1 MNFQCYNIFPGPHGL
16 INSLIQQIHV
26 EYLSIHL
33 YTKYQLMLH
42 EKDKESHFLMFFIYP
57 NYDNLEKRWIRKD
70 SAIHEKIKPKSQG
83 VMLLAEE

>member
-1 MNFQCYNIFPGPHGL
+1 
-16 INSLIQQIHV
+16 
-26 EYLSIHL
+26 
-33 YTKYQLMLH
+33 MLH